1 MSTQSSGSLK
11 RLNYLLGE
19 IDGTYHEVARKLG
32 VSDSVSKILYTIC
45 DTDGGDRCPLHE
57 ICRQTGLSKQTVN
70 SALRGLEREGL
81 IYLRAVDGK
90 AKEVCL
96 TEPGKAFAEKTARQ
110 VIQIENDIL
119 EDWTPEE
126 LEIYLK
132 LTERYL
138 AQLAQKAEQLPQR
151 PGLNTP

>member
-19 IDGTYHEVARKLG
+19 IDGAYHEAARKLG
-32 VSDSVSKILYTIC
+32 ISDSVSKILYTIC
-45 DTDGGDRCPLHE
+45 DSDSGDRSLLHE

-81 IYLRAVDGK
+81 VYLRAVDGK

-96 TEPGKAFAEKTARQ
+96 TDAGKDFAEQTARQ
-110 VIQIENDIL
+110 LIQMENDIL
-119 EDWTPEE
+119 EAWPPQE
-126 LEIYLK
+126 LETYLT

-151 PGLNTP
+151 LGPASP

>member
-1 MSTQSSGSLK
+1 MSTESSGSLK

-19 IDGTYHEVARKLG
+19 IDGAYHEVARKLG
-32 VSDSVSKILYTIC
+32 VSDSVSKILYSIC
-45 DTDGGDRCPLHE
+45 DTDSGERCPLHE

-96 TEPGKAFAEKTARQ
+96 TEAGKAFAEKTARQ
-110 VIQIENDIL
+110 VIQLENDIL
-119 EDWTPEE
+119 ETWTPQE
-126 LEIYLK
+126 LELYLK

-151 PGLNTP
+151 PGPNTP

>member
-1 MSTQSSGSLK
+1 MSTVSSGSLK

-19 IDGTYHEVARKLG
+19 IDGAYHEVARKLG
-32 VSDSVSKILYTIC
+32 ISDSVSKILYTIC
-45 DTDGGDRCPLHE
+45 DTDSGERCLLHE

-81 IYLRAVDGK
+81 IYLQAVDGK

-96 TEPGKAFAEKTARQ
+96 TEAGKAFAEKTARQ
-110 VIQIENDIL
+110 VIQMENDIL

-126 LEIYLK
+126 LEFYLK

-151 PGLNTP
+151 PEAGTP

>member
-1 MSTQSSGSLK
+1 MSTESSGSLK

-19 IDGTYHEVARKLG
+19 IDGAYHEVARKLG
-32 VSDSVSKILYTIC
+32 VSDSVSKILYSIC
-45 DTDGGDRCPLHE
+45 DTDSGERCPLHE

-96 TEPGKAFAEKTARQ
+96 TEAGKVFAEKTARR
-110 VIQIENDIL
+110 VIQMENDIL
-119 EDWTPEE
+119 EDWTTEE
-126 LEIYLK
+126 LEFYLK

-151 PGLNTP
+151 PEPGTP

>member
-1 MSTQSSGSLK
+1 MSTESSGSLK

-19 IDGTYHEVARKLG
+19 IDGAYHEVARKLG
-32 VSDSVSKILYTIC
+32 VSDSVSKILYSIC
-45 DTDGGDRCPLHE
+45 DTDSGERCPLHE
-57 ICRQTGLSKQTVN
+57 ICRQIGLSKQTVN

-81 IYLRAVDGK
+81 VYLRAVDGK

-96 TEPGKAFAEKTARQ
+96 TEAGKVFAEKTARQ
-110 VIQIENDIL
+110 VIQMENDIL
-119 EDWTPEE
+119 EDWTTEE
-126 LEIYLK
+126 LEFYLK

-151 PGLNTP
+151 PGPNTP

>member
-19 IDGTYHEVARKLG
+19 IDETYHEVARKLG

-45 DTDGGDRCPLHE
+45 DTDSGDRCPLHE

-81 IYLRAVDGK
+81 IYLRAGDGQ
-90 AKEVCL
+90 AEEVCL
-96 TEPGKAFAEKTARQ
+96 TEPGKAFAVKPARQ

-119 EDWTPEE
+119 EDWTPQE